1 MALGTSGLN
10 QTKSEINV
18 TPLIDVLL
26 VLLVLFMIITPLLTK
41 ALDSAIP
48 QTSKEALPP
57 EFSEKQLVLTITDDG
72 RFQLNREEMALTQLG
87 ARLHGIF
94 TQRGSGERVIF
105 INADD
110 EVPYGT
116 IVQVMDICRGAG
128 AEDVGIVTE
137 SIEVSK

>member
-1 MALGTSGLN
+1 MAVGLGGLD
-10 QTKSEINV
+10 QTKSDINV

-48 QTSKEALPP
+48 KTSEQTLPP
-57 EFSEKQLVLTITDDG
+57 EFSEKQLVLTITQDG
-72 RFQLNREEMALTQLG
+72 RFQLNREEIGLTQLG
-87 ARLHGIF
+87 ARLHGVF

-116 IVQVMDICRGAG
+116 IVQAMDICRGAG

-137 SIEVSK
+137 AIEVSK